1 MGEELRRQVQGFG
14 LTEKEADTYLT
25 ILDSGPTTVTEIAN
39 EADVSKRYVY
49 TVAEKLEDRHFI
61 IVNDYFTPTTIE
73 AAPPEEVYDRLNE
86 EVNGFYN
93 NLKEKYRT
101 GTSSGDTKVLKSRS
115 TVINKIE
122 AMVGNAEDQLALSLP
137 ALVIPALSD
146 ALRDAVERGV
156 LVLLL
161 VFEDRNPPGDDPLA
175 DVSLNGIAHTV
186 RYRNSNLPILLSVDS
201 GSALVSS
208 RGVLTQPDSTAN
220 ALFLG
225 QQYMQT
231 VVFSSLMNSL
241 WVNSE
246 EISVTSPHDLPHTY
260 TNLRRVA
267 IDATLYLNRGE
278 DIAVEC
284 EARPTDHPESAENV
298 VGEVSK
304 VKQRII
310 NPTTDPRPRQCCL
323 CVRTDDGTVT
333 IGNYDAFF
341 EDYRAYKTT
350 LRSAGAV

>member
-1 MGEELRRQVQGFG
+1 MGEELRRDLQEFG

-25 ILDSGPTTVTEIAN
+25 ILENGPTTVTEIAN

-49 TVAEKLEDRHFI
+49 TVAEKLEELHFI

-73 AAPPEEVYDRLNE
+73 AAPPDEVYDHLSER
-86 EVNGFYN
+86 VNGLYN
-93 NLKEKYRT
+93 NLEAKYQN
-101 GTSSGDTKVLKSRS
+101 GTSSSSTKVLKSRS

-122 AMVGNAEDQLALSLP
+122 ELIGNAEDQLALSLP
-137 ALVIPALSD
+137 ALVVPTLSD
-146 ALRDAVERGV
+146 ALRDAVDRGV

-161 VFEDRNPPGDDPLA
+161 VFEDQNQTGSDPLA
-175 DVSLNGIAHTV
+175 DVYFDGIADIV
-186 RYRNSNLPILLSVDS
+186 RYRTSNLPILLSVDS

-208 RGVLTQPDSTAN
+208 RGVITQPDSTAN

-231 VVFSSLMNSL
+231 VVYSSLMNSL

-260 TNLRRVA
+260 TNIRRAA

-278 DIAVEC
+278 DISVEC
-284 EARPTDHPESAENV
+284 EARPTDHPESVENV
-298 VGEVSK
+298 VGEVSE

-323 CVRTDDGTVT
+323 CVRTGDRTVT
-333 IGNYDAFF
+333 IGNHDAFF

-350 LRSAGAV
+350 LRDESH